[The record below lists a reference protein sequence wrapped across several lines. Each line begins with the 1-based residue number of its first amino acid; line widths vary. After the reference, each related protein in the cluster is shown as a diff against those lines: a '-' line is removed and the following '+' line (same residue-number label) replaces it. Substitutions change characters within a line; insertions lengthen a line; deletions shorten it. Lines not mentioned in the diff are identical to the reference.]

1 MQNMCFI
8 EFKRSECM
16 MDEFFTILVF
26 VISKN
31 LSKIYFLYITIKN
44 IYVLKIFII
53 NDKFYNILPG
63 KRTQECICVG
73 ICITLIAVNSV
84 FVLIRLRLENL
95 SSIAIAA
102 LCGIITADFGSGLV
116 HWAADTWGSV
126 ELPILGKVKHLKYR
140 NDRLRIKCEF

>member
-1 MQNMCFI
+1 MITN
-8 EFKRSECM
+8 
-16 MDEFFTILVF
+16 FTH
-26 VISKN
+26 
-31 LSKIYFLYITIKN
+31 
-44 IYVLKIFII
+44 
-53 NDKFYNILPG
+53 NILSG

-126 ELPILGKVKHLKYR
+126 ELPILGKVKHLKYT
-140 NDRLRIKCEF
+140 NDRFRIKSKF

>member
-1 MQNMCFI
+1 M
-8 EFKRSECM
+8 
-16 MDEFFTILVF
+16 
-26 VISKN
+26 
-31 LSKIYFLYITIKN
+31 
-44 IYVLKIFII
+44 
-53 NDKFYNILPG
+53 
-63 KRTQECICVG
+63 G

-116 HWAADTWGSV
+116 HWAADSWGSI

-140 NDRLRIKCEF
+140 NICFKM